1 MGILMYMSVV
11 SLPSMRLF
19 WKKAMNISAISKVR
33 SYLGGGGG
41 RLGKDNKYMYY
52 LKSLEHYCI
61 QHVFFVRS

>member
-33 SYLGGGGG
+33 RYLGGGG
-41 RLGKDNKYMYY
+41 RPD
-52 LKSLEHYCI
+52 LEKITNICI
-61 QHVFFVRS
+61 T